1 MNDSSDKPVDQ
12 PAGNPPV
19 NPPVNPIDRQ
29 SMALL
34 LEAFIAES
42 EEGLTAAEEALL
54 VLERTPEDAGSL
66 ALVFRAIHT
75 LKGNSGI
82 FDFDAMTRVAHAM
95 EDLLDRLRAG
105 HTVVSNGIITLLLES
120 VDVLRGLLF
129 DSNRQRPLSD
139 AELRLLEHLRAADP
153 LHVPSQNTPA
163 RAATERV
170 SRTLRIDLGKLDRL
184 LDLSGEIG
192 IARGRLGEMLA
203 DPAVPGRV
211 ALEAQR
217 DADHLHLEMQELVMK
232 LRMVP
237 VGPTF
242 RQFQRIVRDTARSL
256 GKEAELRI
264 EGVDV
269 EVDMTVIEH
278 LRDPLIHMIRNSVGH
293 GIELPAVRAGANK
306 PAAGTLV
313 LRSFREAGTI
323 VIELADDGGGIDR
336 DRVIR
341 RARERG
347 LVSET
352 ESLTDAQVAELIFH
366 PGFSTAE
373 AVTDLS
379 GRGVG
384 LDVVRRNIDAIH
396 GSVSVES
403 EAGRGTMF
411 RVRLPLTLAI
421 VDGLG
426 VGVGGESFIIPMEAV
441 VEALQL
447 PDVASARERATGILT
462 HRGESI
468 PFIRLRQ
475 RLRGGGVVEST
486 SRRVDEMSDWTTG
499 RLDDSTTGLPSER
512 ENVVVVRY
520 ARGRAGLVVDELH
533 GECHTVVKPLP
544 KSLRGIP
551 GLSGSAILPN
561 GRIAFIVDVPGLL
574 QVEIDRRGPFIR
586 NSTRSNQEWSCSAN

>member
-1 MNDSSDKPVDQ
+1 MLDH
-12 PAGNPPV
+12 
-19 NPPVNPIDRQ
+19 Q
-29 SMALL
+29 SMAAL
-34 LEAFIAES
+34 LEAFLAES
-42 EEGLTAAEEALL
+42 DEGLTAAEEALL
-54 VLERTPEDAGSL
+54 VLERAPDDAASL
-66 ALVFRAIHT
+66 ASVFRAIHT

-105 HTVVSNGIITLLLES
+105 QTVVSNGIITMLLEC

-129 DSNRQRPLSD
+129 ESDRTRALSP
-139 AELRLLEHLRAADP
+139 AELQLIAQLHADDNN
-153 LHVPSQNTPA
+153 VATGFSPS
-163 RAATERV
+163 ERDGLKPV
-170 SRTLRIDLGKLDRL
+170 TTSATLRIDLAKLDRL

-192 IARGRLGEMLA
+192 IARGRLSELLG
-203 DPAVPGRV
+203 DPTVPGRV

-217 DADHLHLEMQELVMK
+217 DADHLHLELQELVMK

-278 LRDPLIHMIRNSVGH
+278 LRDPLTHMIRNGVGH
-293 GIELPAVRAGANK
+293 GIELPDVRRAAGK
-306 PAAGTLV
+306 SAAGTLV

-341 RARERG
+341 IARERG
-347 LVSET
+347 LAGET
-352 ESLTDAQVAELIFH
+352 ETLTDAQVAELIFH

-373 AVTDLS
+373 TVTDLS

-403 EAGRGTMF
+403 EPGQGTTF

-426 VGVGGESFIIPMEAV
+426 VGVGGETFIIPMEAV
-441 VEALQL
+441 VEALQYTGTGFS
-447 PDVASARERATGILT
+447 PSATGMLT

-468 PFIRLRQ
+468 PFIRLRE
-475 RLRGGGVVEST
+475 RLHHDGQA
-486 SRRVDEMSDWTTG
+486 
-499 RLDDSTTGLPSER
+499 GLPLLHR

-574 QVEIDRRGPFIR
+574 QVEIDQRGLR
-586 NSTRSNQEWSCSAN
+586 NSTRSNEEWSCSAN

>member
-1 MNDSSDKPVDQ
+1 
-12 PAGNPPV
+12 
-19 NPPVNPIDRQ
+19 
-29 SMALL
+29 MAAL
-34 LEAFIAES
+34 LEAFVAES

-54 VLERTPEDAGSL
+54 VLERTPEDADSL
-66 ALVFRAIHT
+66 ALVFRAVHT

-95 EDLLDRLRAG
+95 EDLLDRLRDG

-120 VDVLRGLLF
+120 VDVLRALLF
-129 DSNRQRPLSD
+129 DSDRHRPLSHL
-139 AELRLLEHLRAADP
+139 ELRLIEHLRAADP
-153 LHVPSQNTPA
+153 LHVREQNAANPSA
-163 RAATERV
+163 AERAT
-170 SRTLRIDLGKLDRL
+170 RTLRIDLGKLDRL

-192 IARGRLGEMLA
+192 IARGRLSEMLG
-203 DPAVPGRV
+203 DPAITSRV

-242 RQFQRIVRDTARSL
+242 RQFQRIVRDTARTL

-293 GIELPAVRAGANK
+293 GIELPEVRRAANK
-306 PAAGTLV
+306 PAGGTLV
-313 LRSFREAGTI
+313 LRSFREAGSI
-323 VIELADDGGGIDR
+323 VIELTDDGGGIDR

-341 RARERG
+341 RARSRG
-347 LVSET
+347 LVTET
-352 ESLTDAQVAELIFH
+352 ETLTDAQVAELIFH
-366 PGFSTAE
+366 PGFSTAD
-373 AVTDLS
+373 AVTELS

-403 EAGRGTMF
+403 EAGRGTTF

-426 VGVGGESFIIPMEAV
+426 VDVAGQSFVIPMEAV

-447 PDVASARERATGILT
+447 PAGLSSREGATGLLT

-468 PFIRLRQ
+468 PFLRLRE
-475 RLRGGGVVEST
+475 RLAGG
-486 SRRVDEMSDWTTG
+486 RA
-499 RLDDSTTGLPSER
+499 GLPLHR
-512 ENVVVVRY
+512 ENVVVVRH
-520 ARGRAGLVVDELH
+520 ARGHAGLVVDELH

-574 QVEIDRRGPFIR
+574 QVEIDQRSSLFR
-586 NSTRSNQEWSCSAN
+586 NPTRSNQEWSCSAN

>member
-1 MNDSSDKPVDQ
+1 
-12 PAGNPPV
+12 
-19 NPPVNPIDRQ
+19 
-29 SMALL
+29 MAAL

-42 EEGLTAAEEALL
+42 DEGLTAAEEALL
-54 VLERTPEDAGSL
+54 VLERTPEDAGAL
-66 ALVFRAIHT
+66 ALVFRAVHT
-75 LKGNSGI
+75 IKGNSGI
-82 FDFDAMTRVAHAM
+82 FDFDAITRMAHAM

-105 HTVVSNGIITLLLES
+105 ETVVSNGIITLLLEC

-129 DSNRQRPLSD
+129 ASDRKRALSA
-139 AELRLLEHLRAADP
+139 AELQLVEQLRGADP
-153 LHVPSQNTPA
+153 LHVAAHEASS
-163 RAATERV
+163 RATAERV
-170 SRTLRIDLGKLDRL
+170 SRTLRIDLAKLDHL

-192 IARGRLGEMLA
+192 IARGRLGELLG
-203 DPAVPGRV
+203 DPSVPNRV

-217 DADHLHLEMQELVMK
+217 DADHLHLELQELVMK

-242 RQFQRIVRDTARSL
+242 RQFRRIVRDTARSL
-256 GKEAELRI
+256 GKEAELQI

-269 EVDMTVIEH
+269 EVDLTVIEH
-278 LRDPLIHMIRNSVGH
+278 LRDPLTHMIRNSVGH
-293 GIELPAVRAGANK
+293 GLELPEVRRAASK
-306 PAAGTLV
+306 PAAGTVV

-323 VIELADDGGGIDR
+323 VIELADDGAGIDR

-347 LVSET
+347 LAAEN
-352 ESLTDAQVAELIFH
+352 EMLTDAQVAELIFH
-366 PGFSTAE
+366 PGFSTAD

-403 EAGRGTMF
+403 EPGRGTTF

-421 VDGLG
+421 VDGLA
-426 VGVGGESFIIPMEAV
+426 VGVAGETFVIPMEAV
-441 VEALQL
+441 VEALHHVSTS
-447 PDVASARERATGILT
+447 DRATGVLT

-468 PFIRLRQ
+468 PFIRLRE
-475 RLRGGGVVEST
+475 RLSVLH
-486 SRRVDEMSDWTTG
+486 G
-499 RLDDSTTGLPSER
+499 RPSER

-520 ARGRAGLVVDELH
+520 ARGRAALVVDELH

-561 GRIAFIVDVPGLL
+561 GRIAFIVDVSGLL
-574 QVEIDRRGPFIR
+574 QVEIDQRGSLSR
-586 NSTRSNQEWSCSAN
+586 NSTRSNEEWSCSAN

>member
-1 MNDSSDKPVDQ
+1 MLDD
-12 PAGNPPV
+12 
-19 NPPVNPIDRQ
+19 Q
-29 SMALL
+29 SMAAL
-34 LEAFIAES
+34 LEAFLAES
-42 EEGLTAAEEALL
+42 DEGLTAAEEALL
-54 VLERTPEDAGSL
+54 VLERTPEDAE
-66 ALVFRAIHT
+66 AIAAVFRAVHT
-75 LKGNSGI
+75 IKGNSGI
-82 FDFDAMTRVAHAM
+82 FDFDAMTRIAHAM
-95 EDLLDRLRAG
+95 EDLLDRVRAG
-105 HTVVSNGIITLLLES
+105 QTVVSNGIITLLLES

-129 DSNRQRPLSD
+129 EHDRTRALS
-139 AELRLLEHLRAADP
+139 ASEVRLIEHLRAADP
-153 LHVPSQNTPA
+153 LHVPEHTAPIA
-163 RAATERV
+163 ERV
-170 SRTLRIDLGKLDRL
+170 SRTLRIDLAKLDRL

-192 IARGRLGEMLA
+192 IARGRLSELLG
-203 DPAVPGRV
+203 DPAVTTRV

-217 DADHLHLEMQELVMK
+217 DADHLHLELQELVMK

-242 RQFQRIVRDTARSL
+242 RQFQRIVRDTARYL

-278 LRDPLIHMIRNSVGH
+278 LRDPLTHMIRNGVGH
-293 GIELPAVRAGANK
+293 GIELPDVRRAAGK
-306 PAAGTLV
+306 PAVGTLV

-323 VIELADDGGGIDR
+323 VIELEDDGGGIDR
-336 DRVIR
+336 DRVLR

-347 LVSET
+347 LVSDSET
-352 ESLTDAQVAELIFH
+352 ITDAQAAELIFE
-366 PGFSTAE
+366 PGFSTAD

-403 EAGRGTMF
+403 EAGRGTTF
-411 RVRLPLTLAI
+411 RVRLPLTLAL

-426 VGVGGESFIIPMEAV
+426 VGVDGESFVIPMEAV
-441 VEALQL
+441 VEALQF
-447 PDVASARERATGILT
+447 PESRGAATGLFL

-468 PFIRLRQ
+468 PFLRLRWS
-475 RLRGGGVVEST
+475 G
-486 SRRVDEMSDWTTG
+486 
-499 RLDDSTTGLPSER
+499 GLPPAGGR

-520 ARGRAGLVVDELH
+520 ARGLAGLVVDELH

-551 GLSGSAILPN
+551 GLSGSAVLPN

-574 QVEIDRRGPFIR
+574 QVQIDQR
-586 NSTRSNQEWSCSAN
+586 NSKEWSCSAN